1 MIDIEMEQDEEK
13 IKESMMQIQ
22 IVFEIDKNFLI
33 NIRIKRWQRLQNNCF
48 I

>member
-33 NIRIKRWQRLQNNCF
+33 NI
-48 I
+48 